1 MFEVLEINVATG
13 ETYVRPYTDAELEQQ
28 KKDAKADAELTSK
41 REQEAAQQAEAAAK
55 REAVLAALAA
65 AAGLEIDEVKAA
77 LG

>member
-1 MFEVLEINVATG
+1 MTLRIGIYDHATG
-13 ETYVRPYTDAELEQQ
+13 ETYVRDMTPDEI
-28 KKDAKADAELTSK
+28 ADY
-41 REQEAAQQAEAAAK
+41 EAAAAETAARKEAERLAAEK